1 MSAYQTSSNLLAYLS
16 RKMNSCA
23 ICKFTEDDATMFAFC
38 DKYCCH
44 YCCSPPESF
53 FWSDDDWTEEDN
65 EEAIE
70 DCVKRGEM
78 VLSNCGRA
86 ALDTKDPAHI
96 KLLKMIQ

>member
-23 ICKFTEDDATMFAFC
+23 ICKFTEDDATMFAFG
-38 DKYCCH
+38 DKY
-44 YCCSPPESF
+44 CSPPESF

-70 DCVKRGEM
+70 DCIKRGE
-78 VLSNCGRA
+78 STHNC
-86 ALDTKDPAHI
+86 
-96 KLLKMIQ
+96 LKILEKTCLEKSHV